1 MARPES
7 PCLSIAIARL
17 RTAGA
22 NHFAT
27 WVLQAPYPSGY
38 VHHDCM
44 WPETLSQAW
53 QAWQEMFSPSG
64 TIHEL
69 PLNPDGSFISLE
81 NSKKIEEDQEKPTP
95 HPLQLPLSGP
105 SVSAPPP
112 GKGGWGDR
120 GEQNPLPQ
128 PASYSS
134 RLMQHLGIG
143 LWQWLFEG
151 PIQASLHESKGIAI
165 GQNQPLRIRIDLRE
179 PYLIAL
185 PWEIMQPQAGQPAIS
200 LSQQLLFSRTTSNV
214 EPLPALRL
222 AESLNILLVLGQ
234 AEPTSSNANSQFS
247 VNSRQLQLEAEA
259 QALANVLENAS
270 HTDESGQYFDV
281 SVPTRVDTSIEPT
294 PAELIARLETG
305 AYNILFYAGHGIPG
319 PDGGLL
325 FLRPDTTINGTEL
338 AQVLVR
344 CRVTVAVFNACWGAQ
359 PAVENVRSPTGQ
371 QQAIARSS
379 LAEVLIHHGV
389 PAVLGMRDSIAD
401 REALSFIQTFAQ
413 ALAGRMSVDRAVAV
427 ARQQLLTLY
436 KFNQPAWTLPVLYM
450 HPEFDGQLTEPA
462 DDLKTELPANSSTW
476 LGRLPSCAYLRG
488 RGQPNPKSRSSNA
501 SQVWPIRANL
511 VRVGRWEE
519 NDVVIREQ
527 WVSQKHAEIFC
538 RNSVGDLRGEPNYF
552 LRDFSRYGTLVLESQ
567 GWKRVHHEEV
577 LLRSGTQLKFGS
589 SQGQVFEFTIE
600 EPKTPGYT
608 ETEGSGP
615 DREGA

>member
-44 WPETLSQAW
+44 WPDTLSQSW

-69 PLNPDGSFISLE
+69 PLNPDGSFSIPEHSQQILTNTAKLSH
-81 NSKKIEEDQEKPTP
+81 NS
-95 HPLQLPLSGP
+95 LQLPASGP
-105 SVSAPPP
+105 PVPVHLGTGS
-112 GKGGWGDR
+112 WGDR
-120 GEQNPLPQ
+120 GEQNPP
-128 PASYSS
+128 PPPPSYSS
-134 RLMQHLGIG
+134 RLMQHLGIN

-165 GQNQPLRIRIDLRE
+165 GQNLPLRVRIDLRE
-179 PYLIAL
+179 PYLIGL

-214 EPLPALRL
+214 EPLGPLHPAD
-222 AESLNILLVLGQ
+222 SLNILLVLGQ
-234 AEPTSSNANSQFS
+234 GESTLAANSQFS
-247 VNSRQLQLEAEA
+247 QVHNRQLQLEAEA
-259 QALANVLENAS
+259 VALAGVLENAS
-270 HTDESGQYFDV
+270 RTDDSGKYFDI
-281 SVPTRVDTSIEPT
+281 SVPTRVDTLIEPT
-294 PAELIARLETG
+294 PAELISRLETQ

-325 FLRPDTTINGTEL
+325 FLGPETAINGTEL

-344 CRVTVAVFNACWGAQ
+344 CRVTLAVFNTCWGAQ
-359 PAVENVRSPTGQ
+359 PAVETVNSSSGHKH
-371 QQAIARSS
+371 AIARSS

-389 PAVLGMRDSIAD
+389 PAVLAMRDSIAD
-401 REALSFIQTFAQ
+401 REAVSFIQTFAQ

-450 HPEFDGQLTEPA
+450 HPEFDGQLTEPV
-462 DDLKTELPANSSTW
+462 DDLKTELPVNSSTW

-488 RGQPNPKSRSSNA
+488 RDRKSATSTTTN
-501 SQVWPIRANL
+501 QVWPIRAGM

-538 RNSVGDLRGEPNYF
+538 RNSIRDSESEPSYY
-552 LRDFSRYGTLVLESQ
+552 LRDFSRYGTLVLGPD
-567 GWKRVHHEEV
+567 GWQRVHHQE
-577 LLRSGTQLKFGS
+577 LLLTSGTQLKFGS
-589 SQGQVFEFTIE
+589 SQGQIFEFTIE
-600 EPKTPGYT
+600 AAKTSGYS
-608 ETEGSGP
+608 ETDCGTN
-615 DREGA
+615 